1 MKEIKQPDIT
11 APRFRPDVYSVL
23 NNQFFDKF
31 KKKYPKYKTI
41 DNSTLRKVGKTFN
54 QLIYQTVIDT
64 RDGIQLPESIGWIF
78 IGTCQESKK
87 KNIDFAKSHKYGV
100 IVTNRNWETDGK
112 LAKIFFSNYTQK
124 HKIKNREFW
133 SFTACREF
141 KRTVAKTYPIN
152 WNIYIVV
159 DATKKLNMIYQ
170 NAMYKEYKT
179 KETKKALES
188 YNDFDI

>member
-23 NNQFFDKF
+23 NNEFFDKF

-170 NAMYKEYKT
+170 NAMHKEYKI

>member
-1 MKEIKQPDIT
+1 MKEIKKPDVT
-11 APRFRPDVYSVL
+11 APRFRPEVYNVL
-23 NNQFFDKF
+23 NNEFFDKF

-54 QLIYQTVIDT
+54 QLVYQTVIDI
-64 RDGIQLPESIGWIF
+64 RDGVQLPDSIGWLF

-87 KNIDFAKSHKYGV
+87 KNIDFAKSHKYG
-100 IVTNRNWETDGK
+100 ITVTNKNWETDGK

-152 WNIYIVV
+152 WNIYVVV
-159 DATKKLNMIYQ
+159 DATKRLNMIY
-170 NAMYKEYKT
+170 NAAMYKEYKA
-179 KETKKALES
+179 KETKKFLES